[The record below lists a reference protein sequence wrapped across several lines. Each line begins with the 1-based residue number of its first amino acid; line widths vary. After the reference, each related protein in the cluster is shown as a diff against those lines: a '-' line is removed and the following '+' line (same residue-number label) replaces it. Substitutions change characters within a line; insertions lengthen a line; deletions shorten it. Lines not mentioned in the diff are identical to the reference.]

1 MYAHEV
7 TSLSID
13 ISVCAEAE
21 LAAVADEIE
30 SQLLA
35 SLRRDSAQASNT
47 QFGII
52 ARHKDGMLLG
62 GLIASTSYGWLL
74 IKLLWITKSARG
86 RGLATRLMEIAETTA
101 LSRGCHG
108 AWLDTSSVRANAFY
122 RKLGYRP
129 FGKLENRRGEQP
141 EKHRR
146 YFLCMRLHERG

>member
-1 MYAHEV
+1 MPAHEV
-7 TSLSID
+7 TSLSIG
-13 ISVCAEAE
+13 ISICAEAE

-35 SLRRDSAQASNT
+35 SLRRDSAQASNI

-86 RGLATRLMEIAETTA
+86 RGLANHLI
-101 LSRGCHG
+101 LH
-108 AWLDTSSVRANAFY
+108 SSTISPAT
-122 RKLGYRP
+122 G
-129 FGKLENRRGEQP
+129 
-141 EKHRR
+141 
-146 YFLCMRLHERG
+146 